1 MTFTV
6 KLLTKDPDSR
16 GFKGFLLI
24 AEVGVD
30 IDRRRVGNFR
40 SDTTLAKAACND
52 MVREKLHAICRKYA
66 EQYMQYAAQYAMQFT
81 LGQQYTM
88 QYVRR
93 YPMQYVMAT

>member
-66 EQYMQYAAQYAMQFT
+66 AQYAMQFT

-88 QYVRR
+88 QYVRW
-93 YPMQYVMAT
+93 YPMQYVMTT